1 MLLLDDGVL
10 VLSPS
15 DLSHAATCE
24 LAVVRSLDGRLGWGP
39 PVASAADAMLERVA
53 ALGGEHERTVLRG
66 YLDRFG
72 PWDEASGRGVLTIRR
87 ARGDRESLTATH
99 ERTLDALRAG
109 ADVVY
114 QAGFFDGRFSG
125 YADFLVREDDGRYA
139 VHDTK
144 LARTV
149 KVTALLQLAA
159 YADELHAAGIETAD
173 EVYLVLGDRT
183 TSRHRLADLLP
194 VYRDRRRRLER
205 LLDAHRA
212 RGTAATWGDERYRAC
227 GRCDVCTPEVERHR
241 DLLLVA
247 GMRSTQRIRLH
258 TAGVTTIDAL
268 ATSTGKVDGIG
279 AATLAGLRAQ
289 AGLQVRQGE
298 PHDGPLVYELVDPG
312 AVADLPAPDDGDVFF
327 DFEGD
332 PLWTDGTTPPDQP
345 SAWGLEYL
353 FGVVENGV
361 PGDGPDDGTGPV
373 FRPFW
378 AHDRA
383 QEKQALLDFLAYVT
397 ERRRKHPGMHVYHY
411 APYEKSALLRLAAR
425 HGVGEDAV
433 DRLLSEGVLVDLYAT
448 VRRGLRVGSSSYSL
462 KKLEPLY
469 MGDDR
474 RDGDVTTAGDSIVE
488 YAEACALRDDGD
500 EVGWQERLDGI
511 ADYNRYDCVSTL
523 RLRDWLVARG
533 AERGAV
539 PAARPTSV
547 PEADDEPDEL
557 VERLMKAAQTL
568 PSADATAV
576 TLLAAALGYHR
587 REDKPFWWAHF
598 DRLQS
603 DPADWLDPRSTFL
616 VAEPPTVVRD
626 WFVPPRGRAPRR
638 ELRLVGHLEPGS
650 DLREGEKAYALYDP
664 APPFAKTSATGHRG
678 WTSNVVVVGTRT
690 EPDPGSPSGTRDV
703 LLVTEALAT
712 ADTPTDALPMAL
724 GPAEPPPTAGI
735 AAAIRSV
742 AEQVADSQPTFPA
755 HPAVDLLRR
764 VPPRTRS
771 GLPLPRPDS
780 PSDAASAI
788 GTIGTPEAITSAVL
802 DLDRS
807 YVAVQGPPG
816 TGKTYTGGHVIA
828 ALAAQ
833 GWKVGVVAQSHAV
846 VENMLRSVAGAGLDP
861 ARIAKKFKD
870 HPPADPVWQP
880 LKEDR
885 EFGAFYERQAG
896 GFVVG
901 GTAWDFTNAKR
912 VPPGSLDLVVV
923 DEAGQFALANTVAV
937 SVAGRNLLLLG
948 DPQQLP
954 QVSKGS
960 HPVPV
965 DRSALGWL
973 AHGHDTLPDELGYF
987 LDRTWRM
994 HPALTSA
1001 VSRLSYE
1008 DRLASV
1014 GLTSLRSLE
1023 GVAPGVRTILVDH
1036 EGHAVSAPVE
1046 AAVVVGTVRDLVGR
1060 RWQDP
1065 HTGTDRL
1072 LAPQDVL
1079 VVAPY
1084 NAQVWTVRR
1093 TLDKAGLG
1101 GVRVGTVDKFQ
1112 GQEAPV
1118 VVVTMTAS
1126 SAEDVPR
1133 GMEFLL
1139 NRNRVNVAISRAQW
1153 CAVVVRAHTLTD
1165 YLPGGPTSLGELGAF
1180 LGLTTD

>member
-1 MLLLDDGVL
+1 MLLLDDGAL

-39 PVASAADAMLERVA
+39 PVVPAADAMLERVA
-53 ALGGEHERTVLRG
+53 ALGTEHERTILRS

-72 PWDEASGRGVLTIRR
+72 PWDEATGRGVVTLRR
-87 ARGDRESLTATH
+87 ARADRESLTATH
-99 ERTLDALRAG
+99 ERTMAVLAAG

-114 QAGFFDGRFSG
+114 QAGFFDGRFTG
-125 YADFLVREDDGRYA
+125 YADFLVRTDDGRYE

-159 YADELHAAGIETAD
+159 YADQLHAAGVPTDDA
-173 EVYLVLGDRT
+173 VHLVLGDRT

-205 LLDAHRA
+205 LLDAHVA
-212 RGTAATWGDERYRAC
+212 RGTAAHWGDARYRAC
-227 GRCDVCTPEVERHR
+227 GRCDVCAPEVERHR

-247 GMRSTQRIRLH
+247 GMRSTQRARLH

-268 ATSTGKVDGIG
+268 ATSTAAVDGIG
-279 AATLAGLRAQ
+279 TATLAGLRAQ
-289 AGLQVRQGE
+289 AALQVRQGE
-298 PHDGPLVYELVDPG
+298 PHDEPLVFDLVDPG
-312 AVADLPAPDDGDVFF
+312 AVADLPAPDAGDIFF

-332 PLWTDGTTPPDQP
+332 PLWTDDSTPPDEPAQ
-345 SAWGLEYL
+345 WGLEYL
-353 FGVVENGV
+353 FGVVEA
-361 PGDGPDDGTGPV
+361 DGT

-383 QEKQALLDFLAYVT
+383 QEKQALVEFLAYVA
-397 ERRRKHPGMHVYHY
+397 ERRREHPAMHVYHY
-411 APYEKSALLRLAAR
+411 APYERSALLRLAAR
-425 HGVGEDAV
+425 HGVGEEAV
-433 DRLLSEGVLVDLYAT
+433 DQLLREGVLVDLYAT

-469 MGDDR
+469 MGDEG
-474 RDGDVTTAGDSIVE
+474 RDGEVTTAGDSIVE
-488 YAEACALRDDGD
+488 YAEACAERERGD
-500 EVGWQERLDGI
+500 EQAWQERLDAI

-533 AERGAV
+533 AERGVV
-539 PAARPTSV
+539 PAARPVT
-547 PEADDEPDEL
+547 ERDEVDEHETDEL
-557 VERLMKAAQTL
+557 VVRLTK
-568 PSADATAV
+568 SAEETEGPDGTALG
-576 TLLAAALGYHR
+576 LLAAALGYHR

-603 DPADWLDPRSTFL
+603 DPADWLDPRSTL
-616 VAEPPTVVRD
+616 LADEPPTVVRD
-626 WFVPPRGRAPRR
+626 WYVPPRGRANRR
-638 ELRLVGHLEPGS
+638 ELRFVGHLEPGS

-664 APPFAKTSATGHRG
+664 APPFAKTSSGGHRG
-678 WTSNVVVVGTRT
+678 WTSNVTVLGTRT
-690 EPDPGSPSGTRDV
+690 EPDPQSPSGTRDV
-703 LLVTEALAT
+703 VLVSEALAT
-712 ADTPTDALPMAL
+712 TDTPTPALPMAL
-724 GPAEPPPTAGI
+724 GPAEPPRTDGI

-742 AEQVADSQPTFPA
+742 AQSVADGLPAFPT
-755 HPAVDLLRR
+755 HPAVDILRR

-771 GLPLPRPDS
+771 GLPLPRPDT
-780 PSDAASAI
+780 PGDTASTI

-861 ARIAKKFKD
+861 ARIAKKYTT
-870 HPPADPVWQP
+870 HPPTDPVWQP
-880 LKEDR
+880 LKNDR
-885 EFGAFYERQAG
+885 DFGAFYGRQAG

-901 GTAWDFTNAKR
+901 GTTWDFTNENR
-912 VPPGSLDLVVV
+912 IPRGSLDLVVV

-973 AHGHDTLPDELGYF
+973 ADGHDTLPDELGYF

-994 HPALTSA
+994 HPALTEA

-1008 DRLASV
+1008 DRLTSV
-1014 GLTSLRSLE
+1014 EHTARRSLE
-1023 GVAPGVRTILVDH
+1023 GVAPGVRTVLVDH
-1036 EGHAVSAPVE
+1036 EGHSVASPTE
-1046 AAVVVGTVRDLVGR
+1046 AAAVLGTVRDLVGR

-1065 HTGTDRL
+1065 RAGVDRP
-1072 LAPQDVL
+1072 LAPRDVL

-1093 TLDKAGLG
+1093 ALEKAGLG
-1101 GVRVGTVDKFQ
+1101 DVRVGTVDRFQ

-1118 VVVTMTAS
+1118 VIVTTTAS
-1126 SAEDVPR
+1126 SADDVPR

-1153 CAVVVRAHTLTD
+1153 CAVVIRSRALTD
-1165 YLPGGPTSLGELGAF
+1165 YLPTGPTQLAELGAF
-1180 LGLTTD
+1180 LGLTIH

>member
-15 DLSHAATCE
+15 DLSHAAACE
-24 LAVVRSLDGRLGWGP
+24 LAVVRALDGRLGWGP
-39 PVASAADAMLERVA
+39 AVVPAADAMLERVA
-53 ALGGEHERTVLRG
+53 SLGGEHERTVLRS
-66 YLDRFG
+66 YLDGFG
-72 PWDEASGRGVLTIRR
+72 PWDEASGRGVVTIRR
-87 ARGDRESLTATH
+87 AHGDRESLTAVH
-99 ERTLDALRAG
+99 DRTLDALRAG

-125 YADFLVREDDGRYA
+125 YADFLVRDDDGRYA

-159 YADELHAAGIETAD
+159 YADQLRAAGIETAD
-173 EVYLVLGDRT
+173 EVHLVLGDRT

-212 RGTAATWGDERYRAC
+212 RGVAAAWGDERYRAC

-247 GMRSTQRIRLH
+247 GLRSTQRVRLH
-258 TAGVTTIDAL
+258 AAGVTTIDAL
-268 ATSTGKVDGIG
+268 AGSTGAVDGIG
-279 AATLAGLRAQ
+279 AGTLAGLRAQ
-289 AGLQVRQGE
+289 AALQVRQGE
-298 PHDGPLVYELVDPG
+298 PHDEPLVFDLVDPG

-332 PLWTDGTTPPDQP
+332 PLWTDDTTPPGEPAQ
-345 SAWGLEYL
+345 WGLEYL
-353 FGVVENGV
+353 FGVVE
-361 PGDGPDDGTGPV
+361 DDAAEPV

-383 QEKQALLDFLAYVT
+383 QEKQALVDFLAYVA
-397 ERRRKHPGMHVYHY
+397 ERRRKHPAMHVYHY

-425 HGVGEDAV
+425 HGVGEEAV
-433 DRLLSEGVLVDLYAT
+433 DQLLREGVLVDLYAT

-469 MGDDR
+469 MGDEG
-474 RDGDVTTAGDSIVE
+474 RDGEVTTAGDSIVE
-488 YAEACALRDDGD
+488 YAEACALRERGD
-500 EVGWQERLDGI
+500 ERAWQERLDAI

-539 PAARPTSV
+539 PLAARAAEPT
-547 PEADDEPDEL
+547 DESDESDEL
-557 VERLMKAAQTL
+557 VERLTKAAAATDG
-568 PSADATAV
+568 ADATALD
-576 TLLAAALGYHR
+576 LLAAALGYHR

-603 DPADWLDPRSTFL
+603 DPADWMDARSTL
-616 VAEPPTVVRD
+616 LADEPPTVVRD
-626 WFVPPRGRAPRR
+626 WYVPPRGKANRR
-638 ELRLVGHLEPGS
+638 ELRFVGHLEPGS
-650 DLREGEKAYALYDP
+650 DLREGEKAYALYEP
-664 APPFAKTSATGHRG
+664 APPFAKTSAGGHRG
-678 WTSNVVVVGTRT
+678 WTSKVDVLGTRT
-690 EPDPGSPSGTRDV
+690 EPDPRSPSGTRDV
-703 LLVTEALAT
+703 VLVTEGIGT

-724 GPAEPPPTAGI
+724 GPAEPPPTTGI
-735 AAAIRSV
+735 AAAIRRV
-742 AEQVADSQPTFPA
+742 AEQVADSAPVFPA
-755 HPAVDLLRR
+755 HPAVDILRR

-780 PSDAASAI
+780 PDEAASTI

-885 EFGAFYERQAG
+885 EFGAFYDRQAG

-901 GTAWDFTNAKR
+901 GTTWDFTNAKR

-923 DEAGQFALANTVAV
+923 DEAGQFSLANTVAV

-1008 DRLASV
+1008 DRLTSV
-1014 GLTSLRSLE
+1014 ELTSRRSLE
-1023 GVAPGVRTILVDH
+1023 GVAPGVRTVLVDH
-1036 EGHAVSAPVE
+1036 AGHAVSAPVE

-1060 RWQDP
+1060 RWHDP

-1072 LAPQDVL
+1072 LTPQDVL

-1084 NAQVWTVRR
+1084 NAQVWVVRR
-1093 TLDKAGLG
+1093 TLDKAGLA

-1118 VVVTMTAS
+1118 VIVTMTAS

-1153 CAVVVRAHTLTD
+1153 CAVVVRSHTLTD
-1165 YLPGGPTSLGELGAF
+1165 YLPTGPAQLAELGAF
-1180 LGLTTD
+1180 LGLTTPE